1 MVVLNI
7 KRGEQPQFLYE
18 TTMSSKVENVLTEIC
33 SLINGKLKILRITD
47 SMVSLAL
54 ENSGKFWK
62 LEIDDISGGIL
73 LNLVILML
81 DFVELMTNH
90 VE

>member
-1 MVVLNI
+1 MENWLNPR
-7 KRGEQPQFLYE
+7 KP
-18 TTMSSKVENVLTEIC
+18 
-33 SLINGKLKILRITD
+33 GKSGKFWKI
-47 SMVSLAL
+47 L